1 LDLIR
6 DTEEVLDMMAHLMG
20 DYVSLGKIPG
30 SPESFFKIIIKAK
43 IDIDL
48 LIRRAIKRAHGGLP
62 HTASRWGRT
71 TEKDQ
76 LWVLVTKSMT
86 LKEITES
93 DFRILEDH
101 RYKLGLLIFR
111 WGPWSFPSHLTGRRS
126 RGFKNSQ
133 NQAGIDSKIGP
144 CEND

>member
-1 LDLIR
+1 L

-30 SPESFFKIIIKAK
+30 GPESFFKVIIKAK

-76 LWVLVTKSMT
+76 LWVLITKSMT
-86 LKEITES
+86 LKEITKC
-93 DFRILEDH
+93 DFGILEDQ
-101 RYKLGLLIFR
+101 RYKLGLLIVR
-111 WGPWSFPSHLTGRRS
+111 WGPWSLPSHLTGRRS
-126 RGFKNSQ
+126 RGFKNGQ

-144 CEND
+144 GEDQ